1 MMKKILSLLT
11 ALLLLASLA
20 VGVSAATYEG
30 NDELLL
36 LDDAQLLTEAEADAL
51 YTKLETLSQ
60 KYGAQICIATMDTL
74 EIGDIDEFIEF
85 LYDYGGYGYG
95 ENKDG
100 VLLLICMDIRE
111 FRILSNGFAADAIT
125 LDNIE
130 TITDDIT
137 QDLSNGDYADAFDTF
152 VDKCAYY
159 LDGHING
166 FPFNAGKNLLI
177 ALGVGLVVALIVT
190 GIFKGQ
196 LKSVRK
202 QDRASVYVRPGSLNI
217 TNSGDFYMYR
227 TVTRTAKPKSNSSS
241 SSGGSSRNV
250 GGGSF

>member
-1 MMKKILSLLT
+1 MKRIISLLL

-36 LDDAQLLTEAEADAL
+36 LDNAAVLTEAEAEAL
-51 YTKLETLSQ
+51 HIKLETLSQ
-60 KYGAQICIATMDTL
+60 KYGAQVCIATTDEL
-74 EIGDIDEFIEF
+74 EDADIDEFVEF

-100 VLLLICMDIRE
+100 VLLLICMDPRE

-125 LDNIE
+125 LDYIDA
-130 TITDDIT
+130 ITDDIT
-137 QDLSNGDYADAFDTF
+137 QDLTNGDYADAFDTF

-159 LDGHING
+159 LDGNING

-190 GIFKGQ
+190 GILKGQ

-227 TVTRTAKPKSNSSS
+227 TVTRTAKPKNNSSS

>member
-1 MMKKILSLLT
+1 MKRKLISMLLILSLCLCLAVSVSASYDMSVWDEADLLT
-11 ALLLLASLA
+11 DWEEASLSEKLQELSRQYEA
-20 VGVSAATYEG
+20 EIVIMTLESAGGRYI
-30 NDELLL
+30 DELVESVY
-36 LDDAQLLTEAEADAL
+36 D
-51 YTKLETLSQ
+51 
-60 KYGAQICIATMDTL
+60 TM
-74 EIGDIDEFIEF
+74 GF
-85 LYDYGGYGYG
+85 GYGSDH
-95 ENKDG
+95 DG

-125 LDNIE
+125 LDYIDA
-130 TITDDIT
+130 ITDDIT
-137 QDLSNGDYADAFDTF
+137 PDLSNGDYADAFDTF

-177 ALGVGLVVALIVT
+177 ALIVGLVTAFIVT

-202 QDRASVYVRPGSLNI
+202 QDRAGVYVRPGSLNI

-241 SSGGSSRNV
+241 SGGSSRNV